1 MCFSR
6 KFRLLYTISTIWF
19 QYTHFICT
27 VIYLYSDPYACFSLG
42 FLLIFFQLAT
52 HVWIHPCLLAFVRQR
67 QKSKRLPQSVLM
79 PAWRALSL
87 IYGRWR
93 LLVHNVPAWRY
104 RLIGQLSKSVVNY
117 SCGFSYIK
125 YILHQNEMKIL
136 SFAIYTVF
144 PLYMELALGLALGS
158 VKYQT
163 EVGCTLYLGEWR
175 NGRRSHLSAIH
186 TKIRSLRGRRTDGR
200 KLAPVCVWRHT
211 AWTTC
216 VAQFISNEILA
227 AVYDFVLFIS
237 WFLTLEKNWYVLNRY
252 IIFVAFKDPNTKSE
266 SFLKMYL
273 IKCKTRL
280 HAIVKL

>member
-125 YILHQNEMKIL
+125 YILHQNKMKFL

-163 EVGCTLYLGEWR
+163 EVGCISGSGATGVVATYRPYIPRLGVWEVDAR
-175 NGRRSHLSAIH
+175 TGANSPLFVYDVTRPGLSA
-186 TKIRSLRGRRTDGR
+186 SL
-200 KLAPVCVWRHT
+200 
-211 AWTTC
+211 
-216 VAQFISNEILA
+216 S
-227 AVYDFVLFIS
+227 
-237 WFLTLEKNWYVLNRY
+237 
-252 IIFVAFKDPNTKSE
+252 
-266 SFLKMYL
+266 SFLM
-273 IKCKTRL
+273 RF
-280 HAIVKL
+280 